1 MSDFRQKF
9 GAHHWSGPLITS
21 VLAISIAV
29 IVIITNIPTLLGAL
43 STPSSDGQDQDIFAA
58 LNEAHTKQA
67 EVSSRRFLGRSP
79 FVVPGRPLTRP
90 APAPVRT
97 ERPKPE
103 PRPVPKVDTGP
114 PSSYTGPAPTGVAG
128 TIVFFGSNVQV
139 PIGREDNGVKVLGIL
154 GPTLVRLG
162 HKGGEYDV
170 SFLDDDYSSI
180 FKPFAGSATSDV
192 LGSAPENIEGTPR
205 STPRTEPTERSAARS
220 DSPVV
225 SEPWAPRRGGA
236 VTVVFNDGGQERT
249 ITGRIQYLAS
259 SGDSSGGSMVIRG
272 QVDGRTV
279 FQRIDDSQVV
289 EMNEAPEDSLPPLD
303 EGDGSDEGDKDD
315 PEEESDAPEE
325 EMGEEDPVV
334 DPQLE
339 QRLRGMSVPQLE
351 SRHYQLTAVLNRPEL
366 QDQMRAGV
374 EAELRLINDLLR
386 ERANDG

>member
-1 MSDFRQKF
+1 M
-9 GAHHWSGPLITS
+9 
-21 VLAISIAV
+21 
-29 IVIITNIPTLLGAL
+29 
-43 STPSSDGQDQDIFAA
+43 
-58 LNEAHTKQA
+58 
-67 EVSSRRFLGRSP
+67 
-79 FVVPGRPLTRP
+79 
-90 APAPVRT
+90 
-97 ERPKPE
+97 
-103 PRPVPKVDTGP
+103 
-114 PSSYTGPAPTGVAG
+114 
-128 TIVFFGSNVQV
+128 
-139 PIGREDNGVKVLGIL
+139 
-154 GPTLVRLG
+154 
-162 HKGGEYDV
+162 
-170 SFLDDDYSSI
+170 
-180 FKPFAGSATSDV
+180 
-192 LGSAPENIEGTPR
+192 
-205 STPRTEPTERSAARS
+205 
-220 DSPVV
+220 
-225 SEPWAPRRGGA
+225 
-236 VTVVFNDGGQERT
+236 VFNDGGQERT

>member
-1 MSDFRQKF
+1 MSDFRQKL
-9 GAHHWSGPLITS
+9 GVDRWSGPLITS
-21 VLAISIAV
+21 LLAISIAV

-43 STPSSDGQDQDIFAA
+43 STPSSDGRNEDIFAT
-58 LNEAHTKQA
+58 LTEAHNQQA

-79 FVVPGRPLTRP
+79 FVVPGRPSTRP

-103 PRPVPKVDTGP
+103 PRPIPKVDTGP

-128 TIVFFGSNVQV
+128 TVVFFGSNVQV
-139 PIGREDNGVKVLGIL
+139 SVGREENGVKVLGIL

-180 FKPFAGSATSDV
+180 FKPFAGSTSSDV
-192 LGSAPENIEGTPR
+192 LGSAPENIQGAP
-205 STPRTEPTERSAARS
+205 STVVAAEPTERTVAQSS
-220 DSPVV
+220 LPVA

-236 VTVVFNDGGQERT
+236 VTVTFNDGGQERT
-249 ITGRIQYLAS
+249 ITGRIQYMAS
-259 SGDSSGGSMVIRG
+259 PNGDGGGSMVIRG
-272 QVDGRTV
+272 EIDGRTV

-289 EMNEAPEDSLPPLD
+289 EMIEAPEDSLPPLD
-303 EGDGSDEGDKDD
+303 AGDEAD
-315 PEEESDAPEE
+315 PEEESETAEE

-339 QRLRGMSVPQLE
+339 ERLRGMSVTQLE

>member
-1 MSDFRQKF
+1 MSDFRQKL
-9 GAHHWSGPLITS
+9 GVDRWSGPLITS
-21 VLAISIAV
+21 LLAISIAV

-43 STPSSDGQDQDIFAA
+43 STPSSDGRNEDIFAT
-58 LNEAHTKQA
+58 LTEAHNKQA

-79 FVVPGRPLTRP
+79 FVVPGRPSTRP

-103 PRPVPKVDTGP
+103 PRPIPKVDTGP

-128 TIVFFGSNVQV
+128 TVVFFGSNVQV
-139 PIGREDNGVKVLGIL
+139 SVGREENGVKVLGIL
-154 GPTLVRLG
+154 GPTIVRLG

-180 FKPFAGSATSDV
+180 FKPFAGSTSSDV
-192 LGSAPENIEGTPR
+192 LGSAPENIQGAP
-205 STPRTEPTERSAARS
+205 STVVAAEPTERTVAQSS
-220 DSPVV
+220 LPVV

-236 VTVVFNDGGQERT
+236 VTVTFNDGGQERT
-249 ITGRIQYLAS
+249 ITGRIQYIAS
-259 SGDSSGGSMVIRG
+259 PNGDGAGSMVIRG
-272 QVDGRTV
+272 KIDGRTV

-289 EMNEAPEDSLPPLD
+289 EMIEAPEDSLPPLD
-303 EGDGSDEGDKDD
+303 AADEADEAD
-315 PEEESDAPEE
+315 PEEESETPEE

-339 QRLRGMSVPQLE
+339 ERLRGMSVTQLE